1 MKDLGVAKQGK
12 TKQNVLESG
21 KYWTQ
26 VTVNEMQRD
35 SRPIFP
41 VLVTKPLLTVGD
53 HVTILVYQEEYVRRQ
68 L

>member
-12 TKQNVLESG
+12 TKQNVLESR

-35 SRPIFP
+35 SRQIFP
-41 VLVTKPLLTVGD
+41 VLVTKPLLTV
-53 HVTILVYQEEYVRRQ
+53 
-68 L
+68 